1 MSKMY
6 AEIGR
11 IVDDVSIRVTQYD
24 ILYEAIT
31 NAIHANAK
39 NITCKFNSFD
49 NPTQE
54 DGKDSVERKVD
65 TISVID
71 DGVGLNDDN
80 YKSFCNYRTEY
91 KKEYGCKG
99 VGRFVFLKVYNKV
112 TFQSQLLKEQEKRT
126 FDFDIQFDTD
136 NLKSEEKDIKA
147 NRTELNFISL
157 TPLYLDLERHHDRR
171 IGLNL
176 KVIKEKVLLHLIPAL
191 HFYKKRAVQIK
202 IEFINETNNE
212 ILSITD
218 IDIPNF
224 DEIRF
229 PVKDSEGKEHNF
241 VLSYKIN
248 NVDGDLSAYYCAN
261 NRTVCEFADKD
272 MNISL
277 PYNYSGFLL
286 IESEYLDSRVNNAR
300 NNFDIY
306 PIKTDLFNT
315 ISWEMINSSV
325 KAVISGI
332 VKNEIPETEA
342 INISKLEEIHNERP
356 YLVGY
361 IEEED
366 IDIAGFLDERQIIEK
381 AKRRFDAAKEKILT
395 NAGKE
400 TYTDEELKEAIELT
414 QNELV
419 SYINDRAQVLER
431 LIKLVG
437 KKEQVEKVIHNLF
450 MEKQSEDDYFCIGKN
465 NLWLLDDRFTS
476 YSYAASDKKIKDVL
490 SSVGES
496 TDGIENVK
504 DKPDLSLFFSHN
516 PEHPERLKSVLVEIK
531 PFDYEKKSDRKKFQG
546 IQQLLDYVEAFKD
559 REKIEEVFAYLLTDI
574 DEKLARRLEGDGYI
588 PLYSMEAPIFHRFY
602 DKRGISIYVVSA
614 KTLIMDAESRNRVFL
629 EIIRK
634 QSRLNKIFSRAEK

>member
-241 VLSYKIN
+241 VL
-248 NVDGDLSAYYCAN
+248 
-261 NRTVCEFADKD
+261 R
-272 MNISL
+272 
-277 PYNYSGFLL
+277 
-286 IESEYLDSRVNNAR
+286 
-300 NNFDIY
+300 
-306 PIKTDLFNT
+306 
-315 ISWEMINSSV
+315 
-325 KAVISGI
+325 
-332 VKNEIPETEA
+332 
-342 INISKLEEIHNERP
+342 
-356 YLVGY
+356 
-361 IEEED
+361 
-366 IDIAGFLDERQIIEK
+366 
-381 AKRRFDAAKEKILT
+381 
-395 NAGKE
+395 
-400 TYTDEELKEAIELT
+400 
-414 QNELV
+414 
-419 SYINDRAQVLER
+419 
-431 LIKLVG
+431 
-437 KKEQVEKVIHNLF
+437 
-450 MEKQSEDDYFCIGKN
+450 
-465 NLWLLDDRFTS
+465 
-476 YSYAASDKKIKDVL
+476 
-490 SSVGES
+490 
-496 TDGIENVK
+496 
-504 DKPDLSLFFSHN
+504 
-516 PEHPERLKSVLVEIK
+516 
-531 PFDYEKKSDRKKFQG
+531 
-546 IQQLLDYVEAFKD
+546 
-559 REKIEEVFAYLLTDI
+559 
-574 DEKLARRLEGDGYI
+574 
-588 PLYSMEAPIFHRFY
+588 
-602 DKRGISIYVVSA
+602 
-614 KTLIMDAESRNRVFL
+614 
-629 EIIRK
+629 
-634 QSRLNKIFSRAEK
+634 